1 MERLPT
7 TKEAPVVEKEGIK
20 EDPAG
25 LFLQQ
30 LEQNPDL
37 AKIKP
42 SEADLSYLSLE
53 QRAESLW
60 ATFQNIKGL
69 MSGRK
74 RRGEKTKEGG
84 LAPADETRFNLT
96 VSILKKLY
104 EDEETQAVYLK
115 ANQEHLQEI
124 DSINGD
130 YEKYQALD
138 RQIKEARAA
147 FDASAKNMFTKRG
160 EGADE
165 VDILIFETNQRQL
178 EITRRQLEELISEKP
193 ELGGLVE
200 YETLRNYSAQ
210 LRKENFIWSPSR
222 RKLLEE
228 IEMAALSGKPILL
241 SGESGTGKTRLV
253 EQASLTLTGRINNE
267 TSGKDVRFQDLI
279 AKPKIGTDGATY
291 YEYKET
297 GEDTTLAEQ
306 PQHDGRIVADD
317 EFNLLPTAEQTERLA
332 RIATWTPGK
341 KVRMPVTNLQETI
354 APNFLYCA
362 MVNLAS
368 ERYSRKKIPTEVLRK
383 FAKVDVGYMEQSAA
397 NPEIYEAML
406 SALLDK
412 NG

>member
-42 SEADLSYLSLE
+42 SEADLSYLSPE

-84 LAPADETRFNLT
+84 LAPADQKKLELGL
-96 VSILKKLY
+96 SILKKLY
-104 EDEETQAVYLK
+104 EDEETQSVYLK

-130 YEKYQALD
+130 YEKYQPLD
-138 RQIKEARAA
+138 RQIKEAQAA

-165 VDILIFETNQRQL
+165 VDILMFETNQRQL
-178 EITRRQLEELISEKP
+178 EIARRQLEELIREKP

-200 YETLRNYSAQ
+200 YETLRDYSTQ

-228 IEMAALSGKPILL
+228 IEMAALSGKPILG
-241 SGESGTGKTRLV
+241 SGESGTGKTRLA
-253 EQASLTLTGRINNE
+253 EQAALILTGRINNE
-267 TSGKDVRFQDLI
+267 TPGKDVRFQDLI

-291 YEYKET
+291 YEYKEIGEAAT
-297 GEDTTLAEQ
+297 GKSTTLEES
-306 PQHDGRIVADD
+306 PQHDGRIVV
-317 EFNLLPTAEQTERLA
+317 LLR
-332 RIATWTPGK
+332 
-341 KVRMPVTNLQETI
+341 
-354 APNFLYCA
+354 
-362 MVNLAS
+362 S
-368 ERYSRKKIPTEVLRK
+368 EE
-383 FAKVDVGYMEQSAA
+383 
-397 NPEIYEAML
+397 
-406 SALLDK
+406 
-412 NG
+412 